1 MKCTDL
7 LEKDHQMILRA
18 LDVLEQMADVVR
30 RGQSVHPRDVETI
43 VRFLKEFEDEHHQT
57 KEESALFP
65 ILLKNSGPGQDKLGQ
80 ILFEHDQERSLVDGL
95 EEALKTQHGQDFV
108 HFAERLISLLRSH
121 IYKEEFGMFGLIE
134 MTLSKEEDSRVVA
147 EFAKFDEALENRSG
161 KELLKGL
168 QRLEDKYPQR
178 RSA

>member
-7 LEKDHQMILRA
+7 LEKDHQIILRA
-18 LDVLEQMADVVR
+18 VDVLEQMADEVKKGYPVD
-30 RGQSVHPRDVETI
+30 PRDVEFV

-65 ILLKNSGPGQDKLGQ
+65 ILLKASGAQQVRLGQ
-80 ILFEHDQERSLVDGL
+80 MRFQHDQERSLVEGL

-108 HFAERLISLLRSH
+108 HFANRLIELLRAH
-121 IYKEEFGMFGLIE
+121 LYKEESELFGLTELI
-134 MTLSKEEDSRVVA
+134 LSDEEDRRVVE
-147 EFAKFDEALENRSG
+147 EFCKFDEELIARN
-161 KELLKGL
+161 ELLKRL
-168 QRLEDKYPQR
+168 QMLEDKYVRR